1 MSKRNRRTKVAS
13 PSASYP
19 GPIERGL
26 SKSYLKGEIEG
37 IMESI
42 MYGWGGADVTKIN
55 VTPYGV
61 DFEFTGY
68 AELPYEDEDE
78 PSEDYSEEYYEEESE
93 PEPSIPSQQQRIL
106 AQIDSLLDE
115 LKSLLQQLHDLDPT
129 DANTPDEKDRLT
141 SFLVAV
147 NTKIRDVSG
156 DLYGDALDEFKG
168 SYQEAVVSV
177 GGAWTQDDNDNFD
190 EIAAKQEATLDAALS
205 WYDLNIYPIYD
216 AINKKTKAGET
227 MSIVSW
233 KQLKAKFDE
242 LFAKLESLIASL
254 SVSYTNWFWNS
265 IGEIYGNEDGHT
277 PDGKWSASFD
287 TAMEE
292 AEEAASAV
300 KPGDY
305 LMENG
310 SPIPNAV
317 FLAGFIKGIEKA
329 RKDKG
334 VQEKYGKDYKTGDPL
349 PPSEIFKW
357 IYNSARGWARNID
370 KLSAAQRDGL
380 NTPLGLRKPKA
391 QRSGVASPIIKAEI
405 YKEIAKLKGVNKASL
420 PGKAKFVAEF
430 GFSEG
435 YQDQDSNEAYA
446 HSNHKRKKASLL
458 REATIKLA
466 HSNPELRKHLI
477 PLLMEDED

>member
-26 SKSYLKGEIEG
+26 SKREYKNDIEG
-37 IMESI
+37 SMYNI
-42 MYGWGGADVTKIN
+42 MYGWGGADVSN
-55 VTPYGV
+55 VTIDEYGV
-61 DFEFTGY
+61 NFEFTGY
-68 AELPYEDEDE
+68 ASLPFEEEDE
-78 PSEDYSEEYYEEESE
+78 PSEEYYEEESFE
-93 PEPSIPSQQQRIL
+93 EYSEEQNIPSQQQRIL
-106 AQIDSLLDE
+106 DEINGLLKR
-115 LKSLLQQLHDLDPT
+115 LKSLLEELHSLDPD
-129 DANTPDEKDRLT
+129 DADAP
-141 SFLVAV
+141 LVRDDLKAQLAAV
-147 NTKIRDVSG
+147 NTVIRDTSS
-156 DLYGDALDEFKG
+156 DLYGDALDEFKTD
-168 SYQEAVVSV
+168 YQAAVVSV
-177 GGAWTQDDNDNFD
+177 GGAWTR
-190 EIAAKQEATLDAALS
+190 EE
-205 WYDLNIYPIYD
+205 D
-216 AINKKTKAGET
+216 AIFDARADELQAEFDKAQSFYILKIVPAQRAIADRVDSGEVISFKT
-227 MSIVSW
+227 W
-233 KQLKAKFDE
+233 KELKAEYFALVAQLDVILEKLTESYQARFYDE
-242 LFAKLESLIASL
+242 VTEGFSRSNDGWNN
-254 SVSYTNWFWNS
+254 NWAN
-265 IGEIYGNEDGHT
+265 
-277 PDGKWSASFD
+277 
-287 TAMEE
+287 AMEE

-300 KPGDY
+300 NPGDY

-329 RKDKG
+329 RKDKK

-357 IYNSARGWARNID
+357 IYNSARGWARNVD

-405 YKEIAKLKGVNKASL
+405 YKEISKLKGVNKASL